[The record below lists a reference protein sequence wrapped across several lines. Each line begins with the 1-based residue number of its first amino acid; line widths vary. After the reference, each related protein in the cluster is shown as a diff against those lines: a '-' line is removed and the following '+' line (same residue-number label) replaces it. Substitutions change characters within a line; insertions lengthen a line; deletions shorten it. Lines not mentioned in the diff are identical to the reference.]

1 MPETAPAHHL
11 LHRDSILTGR
21 VADGLRLRL
30 VASPYVH
37 RHIAALV
44 TALGGVPAQPQ
55 GARHGARQLVCEG
68 FRQCIWTAKVS

>member
-37 RHIAALV
+37 RHIAMLV

-55 GARHGARQLVCEG
+55 VARQLVCEG